1 MKRLFISGGS
11 SAIGQAIIALAK
23 ERDWEVLAPTHDELD
38 VSEALDVASYFHGA
52 GKIDGIVNSAS
63 LHSRIELI
71 QQPVDATIDTILKG
85 TIYCIREFTRNNTS
99 GVIVNV
105 SSEAARTGGFRLS
118 VYAAAKAGVN
128 TLTLALSRELA
139 PYFRVN
145 AVSLGI
151 IDTPSNQDKDGSRL
165 PFKRK
170 GTVREVA
177 QVVLWLL
184 SDEASYVSGDVV
196 SVAGGY

>member
-11 SAIGQAIIALAK
+11 SAIGQAIVDLAI
-23 ERDWEVLAPTHDELD
+23 EHGWEVLAPSHKELD
-38 VSEALDVASYFHGA
+38 VSNEGVVADYFHAA
-52 GKIDGIVNSAS
+52 GKVDAIVNSAS
-63 LHSRIELI
+63 IHQRIELMN
-71 QQPVDATIDTILKG
+71 QPVDKTIDTILKG
-85 TIYCIREFTRNNTS
+85 TIFCIREFTRNNTT

-151 IDTPSNQDKDGSRL
+151 IDTPSNADKDGSKL

-170 GTVREVA
+170 GTVKEVA

-184 SDEASYVSGDVV
+184 SDESSYVSGDVI

>member
-23 ERDWEVLAPTHDELD
+23 ERDWEVLAPTHKELD
-38 VSEALDVASYFHGA
+38 VSCEFDVVNYFETSGT
-52 GKIDGIVNSAS
+52 IDAIVNAAS
-63 LHSRIELI
+63 FHERIELLS
-71 QQPVDATIDTILKG
+71 QPVDKTIGTILKG
-85 TIYCIREFTRNNTS
+85 TISCIREFVRCNHGGS
-99 GVIVNV
+99 IVNV

-151 IDTPSNQDKDGSRL
+151 IDTPSNADKDGSKL

-170 GTVREVA
+170 GTVKEVA

-184 SDEASYVSGDVV
+184 SDESSYVSGAIVP
-196 SVAGGY
+196 VAGGY